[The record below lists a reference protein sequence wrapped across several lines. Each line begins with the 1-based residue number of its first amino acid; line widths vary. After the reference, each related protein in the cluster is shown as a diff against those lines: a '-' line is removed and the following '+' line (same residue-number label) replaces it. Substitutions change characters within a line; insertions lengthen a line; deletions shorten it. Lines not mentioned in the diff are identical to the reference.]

1 MQEPCPLPAAV
12 PPPGPAE
19 VQRSRFL
26 PLTPPGARA
35 LPAELQ
41 MLAGAGTAGGD
52 LAEAAIP
59 GCGSASG
66 RVGIKERER
75 QHLLVPSAA
84 TPPRW
89 RGARPPAPG
98 WETLGGLRS
107 AGMRAGCQRLCPF
120 HMGTV
125 TVPAASASGAGQEH
139 PWGGKGWPA
148 GDVAHPSRSAFFRDG
163 SPALLTL
170 DGFSRRSRCQ
180 QGPLRAPGL
189 GRW

>member
-1 MQEPCPLPAAV
+1 MPAAV
-12 PPPGPAE
+12 PPPEPAE
-19 VQRSRFL
+19 VERSRFL
-26 PLTPPGARA
+26 PLTPLGARA

-66 RVGIKERER
+66 RDGIKERER

-89 RGARPPAPG
+89 RGARPPG
-98 WETLGGLRS
+98 SGCETFRGLAEGRDEGGMP
-107 AGMRAGCQRLCPF
+107 AAMPIQ
-120 HMGTV
+120 MGTV
-125 TVPAASASGAGQEH
+125 TVPAASGSGAGQEH
-139 PWGGKGWPA
+139 PVGREGVAGGRRGASFP
-148 GDVAHPSRSAFFRDG
+148 RRFFRDG

-180 QGPLRAPGL
+180 QGPLRAPAL
-189 GRW
+189 G